1 LFTENNSTEVCAMG
15 KIMRINLSES
25 KVVVEGIP
33 KEYLGLGGRG
43 LSSHIV
49 GREVPPKADPLGP
62 ENKLIF
68 SAGIL
73 AGTTVPNTGRLSV
86 GAKSPLTNGVKEANA
101 GGSAAQKIAR
111 LGLQAVVIEGCA
123 KELTLLKIDKNG
135 ATFTPASSLKG
146 VGNYELI
153 ERMRKEHGNKISI
166 VSIGPAGEMR
176 LKAASVMV
184 TTPDFHIRVAARGG
198 LGAVMGS
205 KNLKALVIDDTGSN
219 PVEAKDKAR
228 FREAMGA
235 LSKAILADPLGPGF
249 RDIGT
254 PVLVMMINS
263 FGCFPTK
270 NYSFGQFEGA
280 EKISGE
286 YMVELMK
293 KRPNAQPSHRC
304 MDGCIVSCSN
314 VYTDEKGEVIVSG
327 LEYETIGLMGS
338 NCMIDDLDSIAR
350 MNQVCNDVGV
360 DTMDI
365 GGAISVAM
373 EAGLLAWGD
382 GKAALSLVK
391 EIGKSTDRGLMI
403 GNGCKFAGEKLGVKR
418 IPHVK
423 GQCLSAYDPRGLKG
437 LGVTYATSPMGGDH
451 TAGIVLPNPGNP
463 TYSPVS
469 PTGQAAP
476 SQFMQTFMAAVDS
489 LGLCMMAGMPLLDPV
504 PQSSLLSCISAFTG
518 ESLDENYLVNLG
530 TSVLKAERRFNDAA
544 GFTEKDDRLP
554 RFFLEEKLPPGGNVF
569 DVSEKEIDGVN
580 RF

>member
-1 LFTENNSTEVCAMG
+1 MG
-15 KIMRINLSES
+15 KIMRIDLTGL
-25 KVVVEGIP
+25 KVKVEDIP
-33 KEYLGLGGRG
+33 KEYRGLGGRG
-43 LSSHIV
+43 LASHII

-73 AGTTVPNTGRLSV
+73 AGTAVPNTGRLSV
-86 GAKSPLTNGVKEANA
+86 GAKSPLTNGVKEANS
-101 GGSAAQKIAR
+101 GGTAAQKIAR
-111 LGLQAVVIEGCA
+111 LGFQAVVIEGRA
-123 KELTLLKIDKNG
+123 KELTSLKIDKKG
-135 ATFTPASSLKG
+135 ATFIPASSMKR

-153 ERMRKEHGNKISI
+153 ERLKKEHGDKISI
-166 VSIGPAGEMR
+166 ISIGPAGEMR
-176 LKAASVMV
+176 LRAASVMV
-184 TTPDFHIRVAARGG
+184 TAPDFHIRVAARGG

-205 KNLKALVIDDTGSN
+205 KNLKAVIIDDTGSN
-219 PVEAKDKAR
+219 PVEAKDKAK
-228 FREAMGA
+228 FREAIAG

-270 NYSFGQFEGA
+270 NYSLGQFEGA

-286 YMVELMK
+286 YMADVMK

-314 VYTDEKGEVIVSG
+314 VYTDENGEVIVSG

-338 NCMIDDLDSIAR
+338 NCMIQDLDTIAR
-350 MNQVCNDVGV
+350 MNRVCNDVGV

-365 GGAISVAM
+365 GGAIAVAM
-373 EAGLLAWGD
+373 EAGHLAWGD
-382 GKAALSLVK
+382 GKAALSLVH
-391 EIGKSTDRGLMI
+391 EIGKATDRGLMI
-403 GNGCKFAGEKLGVKR
+403 GNGCKFTGEKLGVKR

-451 TAGIVLPNPGNP
+451 TSGIVLPNPGNP
-463 TYSPVS
+463 SYNPGS

-476 SQFMQTFMAAVDS
+476 SQFMQTYMAAVDS
-489 LGLCMMAGMPLLDPV
+489 LGLCMMAGMPLLEPV
-504 PQSSLLSCISAFTG
+504 PQSTLISCISAFTG

-544 GFTEKDDRLP
+544 GFTKKDDRLP
-554 RFFLEEKLPPGGNVF
+554 RFFLEEKLLPGGNIF
-569 DVSEKEIDGVN
+569 DVPENEIDSVN

>member
-1 LFTENNSTEVCAMG
+1 MG
-15 KIMRINLSES
+15 KLMRINLSQS
-25 KVVVEGIP
+25 KVVVEDLS
-33 KEYLGLGGRG
+33 KEYRGLGGRG
-43 LSSHIV
+43 LSSQIV

-73 AGTTVPNTGRLSV
+73 AGTAVPNTGRLSV

-111 LGLQAVVIEGCA
+111 LGLQAVVIEGRA
-123 KELTLLKIDKNG
+123 KELTLLRIDKNG
-135 ATFTPASSLKG
+135 ATFIPASSLKG

-205 KNLKALVIDDTGSN
+205 KNLKALVIDDTGSH
-219 PVEAKDKAR
+219 PVEAKDKAK

-235 LSKAILADPLGPGF
+235 VSKAILADPLGPGF

-270 NYSFGQFEGA
+270 NYSLGQFEGA

-286 YMVELMK
+286 YMAELMK

-338 NCMIDDLDSIAR
+338 NCMIGDLDSIAR
-350 MNQVCNDVGV
+350 MNRVCNDVGV

-365 GGAISVAM
+365 GGAIGVAM

-382 GKAALSLVK
+382 GKAALGLVQ

-463 TYSPVS
+463 AYHPGSPA
-469 PTGQAAP
+469 GQAAP
-476 SQFMQTFMAAVDS
+476 SQFMQNFMAAVDS

-504 PQSSLLSCISAFTG
+504 PQSSLISCISAFTG
-518 ESLDENYLVNLG
+518 ESVDENYLVNLG
-530 TSVLKAERRFNDAA
+530 TSVLKAERKFNDAA

-554 RFFLEEKLPPGGNVF
+554 KFFVEEKLPPSGNVF
-569 DVSEKEIDGVN
+569 DVPEKELDSVN

>member
-1 LFTENNSTEVCAMG
+1 MA
-15 KIMRINLSES
+15 KIMRINLSKS
-25 KVVVEGIP
+25 KVVVEDMP
-33 KEYLGLGGRG
+33 KEYRGLGGRG
-43 LSSHIV
+43 LSSQIV

-73 AGTTVPNTGRLSV
+73 AGTAVPNTGRLSV
-86 GAKSPLTNGVKEANA
+86 GAKSPLTNGIKEANA

-135 ATFTPASSLKG
+135 ATFIPASSLKG

-153 ERMRKEHGNKISI
+153 ERMKKEHGNKISI

-184 TTPDFHIRVAARGG
+184 TAPDFHIRVAARGG

-205 KNLKALVIDDTGSN
+205 KNLKALVIDDTGSH
-219 PVEAKDKAR
+219 PVEAKDKAK

-263 FGCFPTK
+263 VGCFPTK
-270 NYSFGQFEGA
+270 NYSLGQFAGA

-286 YMVELMK
+286 YMAELMK

-304 MDGCIVSCSN
+304 MDGCVVSCSN
-314 VYTDEKGEVIVSG
+314 VFTDEKGEVIVSG

-338 NCMIDDLDSIAR
+338 NCMIDSIDSIAR
-350 MNQVCNDVGV
+350 MNRVCNDVGA

-365 GGAISVAM
+365 GGAIAVAM

-391 EIGKSTDRGLMI
+391 EIGQATDRGLMI
-403 GNGCKFAGEKLGVKR
+403 GNGCKFTGEKLGVKR

-463 TYSPVS
+463 SYNPGSA
-469 PTGQAAP
+469 TGQAAP
-476 SQFMQTFMAAVDS
+476 SQFMQTFMAAADS

-504 PQSSLLSCISAFTG
+504 PQSSLISCISALTG

-530 TSVLKAERRFNDAA
+530 TSVLKAERKFNDGA

-554 RFFLEEKLPPGGNVF
+554 RFFVEEKLPPSGNVF
-569 DVSEKEIDGVN
+569 DVPEKEIDSVN

>member
-1 LFTENNSTEVCAMG
+1 M
-15 KIMRINLSES
+15 KKMMRVNLSELKCTMEDMPS
-25 KVVVEGIP
+25 
-33 KEYLGLGGRG
+33 EYQGLGGRG
-43 LSSHIV
+43 LSSHII
-49 GREVPPKADPLGP
+49 GAEVPPKADPLGP
-62 ENKLIF
+62 KNKLIF
-68 SAGIL
+68 STGIL
-73 AGTTVPNTGRLSV
+73 AGSAIPNTGRLSV
-86 GAKSPLTNGVKEANA
+86 GAKSPLTNGIKEANA

-111 LGLQAVVIEGCA
+111 LGFQALVIEGCA
-123 KELTLLKIDKNG
+123 KELTSLKIDKNG
-135 ATFTPASSLKG
+135 ATFVPAPSLKG
-146 VGNYELI
+146 LGNYELI
-153 ERMRKEHGNKISI
+153 ERMKKDHGDKISI
-166 VSIGPAGEMR
+166 ISIGPAGEMK

-184 TTPDFHIRVAARGG
+184 TTPDFHIRVASRGG
-198 LGAVMGS
+198 LGGVMGS
-205 KNLKALVIDDTGSN
+205 KNLKAVMIDDTGCS
-219 PVEAKDKAR
+219 PVEAKDKAK
-228 FREAMGA
+228 FREAMA
-235 LSKAILADPLGPGF
+235 VLSKAILADPLGPGF

-270 NYSFGQFEGA
+270 NYSLGQFEGA

-286 YMVELMK
+286 YMGELLR
-293 KRPNAQPSHRC
+293 KRPNAQLSHRC

-350 MNQVCNDVGV
+350 MNRVCNDIGV

-365 GGAISVAM
+365 GGAIAVAM
-373 EAGLLAWGD
+373 EAGLLPWGD

-391 EIGKSTDRGLMI
+391 EIGKATDRGLMI
-403 GNGCKFAGEKLGVKR
+403 GNGCKFTGEKLGVKR

-451 TAGIVLPNPGNP
+451 TSGIVLPNPGNP
-463 TYSPVS
+463 SYDPGSPI
-469 PTGQAAP
+469 GQAAP

-489 LGLCMMAGMPLLDPV
+489 LGLCMMAGMPLLEPV
-504 PQSSLLSCISAFTG
+504 PQSTLISCISAFTG

-544 GFTEKDDRLP
+544 GFTRTDDRLP
-554 RFFLEEKLPPGGNVF
+554 RFFYEEKLPPSGNIF
-569 DVSEKEIDGVN
+569 DVSENEIDSVN

>member
-1 LFTENNSTEVCAMG
+1 MR
-15 KIMRINLSES
+15 KIMRVNLSEL
-25 KVVVEGIP
+25 KVKVEDTS

-49 GREVPPKADPLGP
+49 GREVPPKTDALGP

-73 AGTTVPNTGRLSV
+73 AGTAVPNTGRLSV
-86 GAKSPLTNGVKEANA
+86 GAKSPLTNGVKEANV

-111 LGLQAVVIEGCA
+111 LGFQAVVIEGRA
-123 KELTLLKIDKNG
+123 KELTLLKIDKKG
-135 ATFTPASSLKG
+135 ATFIPASSLKG

-153 ERMRKEHGNKISI
+153 DRIKKEHGNKISI
-166 VSIGPAGEMR
+166 ISIGPAGEMR
-176 LKAASVMV
+176 LKAAAVTV

-205 KNLKALVIDDTGSN
+205 KNLKALMIDDTGSA
-219 PVEAKDKAR
+219 PVEVKDKAK
-228 FREAMGA
+228 FREAMMA

-270 NYSFGQFEGA
+270 NYSLGQFEGA
-280 EKISGE
+280 ENISGE
-286 YMVELMK
+286 YMAELMK

-314 VYTDEKGEVIVSG
+314 VYTDENGEVIVSG
-327 LEYETIGLMGS
+327 LEYETIGLLGS
-338 NCMIDDLDSIAR
+338 NCMIGDLDTIAR
-350 MNQVCNDVGV
+350 MNRVCNDVGV

-365 GGAISVAM
+365 GGAIAVAM

-391 EIGKSTDRGLMI
+391 EIGKATDRGLMI
-403 GNGCKFAGEKLGVKR
+403 GNGCRFTGEKLGVKR

-463 TYSPVS
+463 SYNPGS

-476 SQFMQTFMAAVDS
+476 SQFMQTFMAAADS
-489 LGLCMMAGMPLLDPV
+489 LGLCMMAGMPLLERV
-504 PQSSLLSCISAFTG
+504 PQSALLSCISAFTG
-518 ESLDENYLVNLG
+518 QSLDENYLANLG
-530 TSVLKAERRFNDAA
+530 TSVLKAEKKFNKAA

-554 RFFLEEKLPPGGNVF
+554 RFFVEEKLLPSGNVF
-569 DVSEKEIDGVN
+569 DVPEEEIDSVN